1 MKKSLVL
8 ILLCMTLLVTSHA
21 NEKVFAAD
29 LIQNN
34 NSIETVLNKLNPMEI
49 KSTFNIYNWTTTR
62 VNMRVSS
69 SIESDIICTLE
80 KREEVEV
87 LYTYVQW
94 IQVKYQ
100 NQIGFIYSEYLTD
113 NKSSI
118 PDNKWNIELNDNE
131 IEMLAKIV
139 WLEARNQ
146 SDSGEAAVVSVILN
160 RMLSD
165 EFSNTILKVL
175 SDTNQFAT
183 WKLLSTANLEE
194 RELEIVEE
202 VLHGEWDNLLSK
214 DYLYFSTSP
223 RNNNGTVRI
232 EDHYFCK

>member
-8 ILLCMTLLVTSHA
+8 ILFCMTLLVTSHA

-62 VNMRVSS
+62 VNMRVNN
-69 SIESDIICTLE
+69 SIESDIIYTLE
-80 KREEVEV
+80 KREKVEV
-87 LYTYVQW
+87 LYTYEQW
-94 IQVKYQ
+94 TQVKYQ
-100 NQIGFIYSEYLTD
+100 DQIGFIYSEYLTD

-139 WLEARNQ
+139 WLESRGE
-146 SDSGEAAVVSVILN
+146 SDTGEVAVISVILN
-160 RMLSD
+160 RMISL
-165 EFSNTILKVL
+165 EFGNTLLGVL
-175 SDTNQFAT
+175 SERNQFST
-183 WKLLSTANLEE
+183 WDSLNAAMPTE
-194 RELEIVEE
+194 REYEIIEE
-202 VLHGEWDNLLSK
+202 TLCGEWDQVLSK
-214 DYLYFSTSP
+214 DYVYFSTSP
-223 RNNNGTVRI
+223 RNNNGTVKI
-232 EDHYFCK
+232 GDHYFCK